1 MAAQSKL
8 TPAEKR
14 KLTIAAKAQKEVEEN
29 IVFRNQSQVSGGRQ
43 AKKDAKKNAVW
54 KADQPVTRKRTAST
68 AEASGPAKKARETK
82 SGTDSEGIAEDSD
95 EEPPVKSKSKSSAR
109 ISVLSHASSG
119 GLQSA
124 FPPLLQNQV
133 HCGLLKVHAI

>member
-29 IVFRNQSQVSGGRQ
+29 IAFRNQSRRSQSTEVLGGRQ

-68 AEASGPAKKARETK
+68 AAAEASGPAKKARETK
-82 SGTDSEGIAEDSD
+82 SGTDSEGIAEDSE
-95 EEPPVKSKSKSSAR
+95 EEP
-109 ISVLSHASSG
+109 
-119 GLQSA
+119 Q
-124 FPPLLQNQV
+124 
-133 HCGLLKVHAI
+133 